1 MTVTF
6 SIKLPPPSIAIDLE
20 LNSFFV
26 RQGGGIGARQWFILV
41 VNMINYQQHG

>member
-6 SIKLPPPSIAIDLE
+6 SIKLPPPSIATDLE

-26 RQGGGIGARQWFILV
+26 RQGGVGARQWFILV

>member
-26 RQGGGIGARQWFILV
+26 RQGGGGARQWFILV